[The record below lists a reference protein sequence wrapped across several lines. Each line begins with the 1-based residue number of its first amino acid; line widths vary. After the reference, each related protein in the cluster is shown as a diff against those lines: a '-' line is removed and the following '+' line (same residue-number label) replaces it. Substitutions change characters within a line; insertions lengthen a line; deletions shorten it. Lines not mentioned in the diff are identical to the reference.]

1 LDFQNSPDFDMTT
14 YAEQERI
21 ERIWLPFEPA
31 TEGSIP
37 NCHQKFVVMNASLAQ
52 EAHGITIRA
61 RQTH

>member
-1 LDFQNSPDFDMTT
+1 MTT